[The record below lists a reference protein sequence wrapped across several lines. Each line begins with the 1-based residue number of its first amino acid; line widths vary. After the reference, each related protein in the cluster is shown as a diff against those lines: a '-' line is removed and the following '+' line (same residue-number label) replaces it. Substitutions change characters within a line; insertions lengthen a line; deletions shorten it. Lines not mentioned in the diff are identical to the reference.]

1 MLVRHKSLKSS
12 FLKAGYR
19 YLLLSLL
26 LLTGT
31 EILHAQYRHIIRFDN
46 LSKKKGVLYIGWYK
60 SAEDFRQPDKAVISR
75 QVAVEGKESEWVHFA
90 DIKPGT
96 YAVAVFFDRDGDG
109 KLDTNFLG
117 IPKERYGFSNNVY
130 PAMRAAN
137 FKEAAFEVK
146 ENGEQVIRL
155 K

>member
-26 LLTGT
+26 LLAGT

-117 IPKERYGFSNNVY
+117 IPKERYG
-130 PAMRAAN
+130 
-137 FKEAAFEVK
+137 
-146 ENGEQVIRL
+146 
-155 K
+155 

>member
-1 MLVRHKSLKSS
+1 MNINPPCPH
-12 FLKAGYR
+12 
-19 YLLLSLL
+19 LLRRATFRCL
-26 LLTGT
+26 
-31 EILHAQYRHIIRFDN
+31 ILGILCLASTARLDAQYRHSIRFDN
-46 LSKKKGVLYIGWYK
+46 LSKKNGVLYIGWYK
-60 SAEDFRQPDKAVISR
+60 SVEDFRKPDKAIISR
-75 QVAVEGKESEWVHFA
+75 QVAVDGKDNEWVHFEG
-90 DIKPGT
+90 IKPGT

-137 FKEAAFEVK
+137 FRESAFEVK

>member
-1 MLVRHKSLKSS
+1 MRFSHKIIKASFMKPRYRH
-12 FLKAGYR
+12 
-19 YLLLSLL
+19 LLLILL
-26 LLTGT
+26 LVAGT
-31 EILHAQYRHIIRFDN
+31 EILHAQYRHSIRFDN
-46 LSKKKGVLYIGWYK
+46 LSKRKGVLYIGWYK
-60 SAEDFRQPDKAVISR
+60 SAEDFRQPDKAVIRR

-109 KLDTNFLG
+109 KLGMNFLG

-137 FKEAAFEVK
+137 FKEASFEVK